1 MRACTLTHACTHRVH
16 LQCALWI
23 PELRFT
29 TPEYLEGISST
40 AKIPK
45 DRRLLI
51 CQVTCSDGFSRAGLD
66 SSWAEKELAKEAGR
80 RHSSGPWKASAWPQA
95 NSTITRIGEFG
106 CKFIDDRI
114 MIHRRRKKFTPN
126 ISRFVGKNIGPI
138 SAASAAC
145 TRFEGGG

>member
-1 MRACTLTHACTHRVH
+1 M
-16 LQCALWI
+16 
-23 PELRFT
+23 RFT
-29 TPEYLEGISST
+29 TPECLEGISST

-45 DRRLLI
+45 DRLLI

-80 RHSSGPWKASAWPQA
+80 KHSSGPWKASAWPQA

-126 ISRFVGKNIGPI
+126 ISRCVGKNIGPI
-138 SAASAAC
+138 CAAAC